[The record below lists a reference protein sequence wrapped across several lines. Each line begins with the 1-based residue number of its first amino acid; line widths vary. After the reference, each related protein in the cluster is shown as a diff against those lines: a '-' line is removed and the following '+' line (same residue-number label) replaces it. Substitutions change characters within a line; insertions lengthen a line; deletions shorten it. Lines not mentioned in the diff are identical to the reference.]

1 MHVFIDDSGDPG
13 FKLDKNS
20 SSHFVIAMVIFD
32 DPLEVEK
39 VAIAIR
45 QLRRELFGDD
55 VEFKFNKSRHDIKKI
70 FLKTV
75 KLFSFRVRALVVN
88 KRQVRSVDLQRDKKS
103 FYAYFIKTALKYYG
117 DEIRNARIR
126 IDGGGDRIFRREF
139 ISYLRRALN
148 VNPDTRVVRDVKFED
163 SRTNVLVQL
172 ADMVAGCI
180 HREHAKGEAVY
191 RRILAD
197 KIVDV
202 WVVE

>member
-39 VAIAIR
+39 AAIVIK

-55 VEFKFNKSRHDIKKI
+55 IEFKFNKSRHDIKKI
-70 FLKTV
+70 FLETV
-75 KLFSFRVRALVVN
+75 KPLRFQVRALVVN
-88 KRQVRSVDLQRDKKS
+88 KRRVRSIEVRSDKKS
-103 FYAYFIKTALKYYG
+103 FYAYFIKTALQYLG
-117 DEIRNARIR
+117 GEIHDARIR
-126 IDGGGDRIFRREF
+126 IDGSSDRMFRREF
-139 ISYLRRALN
+139 ISYLRQELN
-148 VNPDTRVVRDVKFED
+148 VHPNARIMKDVKFED
-163 SRTNVLVQL
+163 SRTNVLIQL

-180 HREHAKGEAVY
+180 HREHAKGESEY

-197 KIVDV
+197 KISDV
-202 WVVE
+202 WVFE